1 MSAYEWN
8 KVAGAVLGS
17 LLLLMIINEIGNILV
32 HPVELDAPVLAIEME
47 GEETTATAEA
57 EAEDVPSLAVLLASA
72 DAAKG
77 AKVAK
82 KCAACHSFDAGGKN
96 KIGPALYGVIGRGV
110 AADTNFSYS
119 GAMRDVGNT
128 WTYEQLDAFLADPK
142 GYAPGTK
149 MSYAGLKKPTDRA
162 NLLAYMA
169 EQHDAAPPY
178 PSE

>member
-8 KVAGAVLGS
+8 KIAGAVLGS

-32 HPVELDAPVLAIEME
+32 HPVELEAPVLAIETE
-47 GEETTATAEA
+47 GEETTATAAA
-57 EAEDVPSLAVLLASA
+57 EVEEVPSLAALLASA

-77 AKVAK
+77 AKVAR
-82 KCAACHSFDAGGKN
+82 KCTACHDFDAGGKN
-96 KIGPALYGVIGRGV
+96 KIGPALYGVIGRGI

-119 GAMRDVGNT
+119 GALRDMSKT
-128 WTYEQLDAFLADPK
+128 WTYAELDAFLANPK

-162 NLLAYMA
+162 DLLAYMA
-169 EQHDAAPPY
+169 EQHDAAPPF